1 MDKEPKITKINAE
14 LIYYQ
19 LAEIKSQ
26 LQDFKANYVTKEE
39 SHALKAQIQ
48 ELQKDLVESKTALS
62 EEIAEVKKSRNLWN
76 WLSPTLTAVVT
87 AVATFLTIEYFR
99 NNQ

>member
-1 MDKEPKITKINAE
+1 MDKQPKITKINAE

-39 SHALKAQIQ
+39 SHALKAQIE
-48 ELQKDLVESKTALS
+48 ELQKDLVESKLALS
-62 EEIAEVKKSRNLWN
+62 QEIADVKKARNLWN
-76 WLSPTLTAVVT
+76 WLSPTLTALVT
-87 AVATFLTIEYFR
+87 AALTFITIEWLKGK
-99 NNQ
+99 Q